1 MTPLVR
7 NVVIGSVA
15 GLAGVGILVAALR
28 RPASQEETPPVTPVT
43 PIAEKIETIS
53 LESDPFKLQD
63 PVSST
68 VSVAK
73 VFPPQEPNFLPSP
86 PPPVEGKS
94 YTWRTGD
101 TFASVAKKEYG
112 SAAKASLIREANP
125 EASEL
130 MLTAGSV
137 IILPKEKKV
146 EIVTG
151 KKPLGGERTFENEPL
166 PPFGELPP
174 KKPVKEEDP
183 IGTSTTYKVK
193 TYDTLGDISRK
204 VYGTSKYAKLIQDAN
219 KVDPSALK
227 VGQVLKI
234 PAKPVEKVEG
244 KSGTDKSENLPAGAK
259 IHVVHNVEFLGDISK
274 KYYGTA
280 LEWKRIADA
289 NGITDPRSLKIGQKL
304 IIPAKPGSEKTGTRG
319 AGVDTLT
326 PPSTQKH
333 TIVKGDTLGR
343 IAAKYLGSSAK
354 VAQLKAANP
363 GLDDRNLKIGQ
374 VIVIP
379 GKDGTVAPVDVV
391 LPVAP
396 VEPPFSLPPIS
407 STRSVSPWEP
417 VPPRTGGT
425 TPGGV
430 TTPPPVSG
438 GTTTPAG
445 GTRSPWE

>member
-15 GLAGVGILVAALR
+15 GLAGVGILIAALR
-28 RPASQEETPPVTPVT
+28 RPASQEETKPVTPPT
-43 PIAEKIETIS
+43 PIADRIETTS
-53 LESDPFKLQD
+53 LDADVFKPLG
-63 PVSST
+63 PVTST
-68 VSVAK
+68 TPIPDLL
-73 VFPPQEPNFLPSP
+73 PPPPLPP
-86 PPPVEGKS
+86 PPPVDGKS

-130 MLTAGSV
+130 MLTPGAI

-146 EIVTG
+146 VITSVVKPLPGERVLDGEVTPFG
-151 KKPLGGERTFENEPL
+151 DTSTKKPA
-166 PPFGELPP
+166 
-174 KKPVKEEDP
+174 KEEP
-183 IGTSTTYKVK
+183 SVGTGTTYKVK
-193 TYDTLGDISRK
+193 AYDTLGDISRK

-234 PAKPVEKVEG
+234 PAKPVESTSG
-244 KSGTDKSENLPAGAK
+244 KSNADKTDNLPAGAK

-280 LEWKRIADA
+280 LEWKRIANA
-289 NGITDPRSLKIGQKL
+289 NGISDDRSLKIGQKL
-304 IIPAKPGSEKTGTRG
+304 IIPAKPGSEKTKPAATEP
-319 AGVDTLT
+319 DTT
-326 PPSTQKH
+326 AHQSAQKY

-343 IAAKYLGSSAK
+343 IAAKQLGSSAK

-379 GKDGTVAPVDVV
+379 GKDGAVPPAEIVPPVVT
-391 LPVAP
+391 
-396 VEPPFSLPPIS
+396 VEPPFGLPPVS

-417 VPPRTGGT
+417 LPPRTDAPT
-425 TPGGV
+425 TRGV
-430 TTPPPVSG
+430 TTPPP
-438 GTTTPAG
+438 PAGG